1 MKIIDQNEST
11 PGRRQGSFR
20 RHTLL
25 THLRPSAFICGLL
38 FACAISPVHAENWP
52 GWRGPR
58 GDGSSKETNVPLEW
72 SGKEGSQ
79 RNIAWKVEIP
89 GSGHASPIV
98 WNDRVFVVTCE
109 EERQERLLLCFDKDT
124 GEPLWR
130 RTVLRSP
137 LEKKHVLN
145 SFASSTPATD
155 GERVY
160 VTFLQTDGS
169 EGQNALATPG
179 VMVVVAYD
187 FAGREIWKKV
197 SGTFSSMHGYCSSPV
212 LFEDLLIVN
221 GDHDGDGY
229 LVALNKSTGDV
240 VWKTP
245 RENNTRSYCT
255 PIIRE
260 IDGRTQM
267 VLSGDKCVASYD
279 PRDGSRH
286 WVIDGPT
293 EQFVASLVYNGKLL
307 FLTAGYPDKHM
318 LAIDPRGSGNV
329 TKSHIVWRTREACSY
344 VPSPI
349 AAGEYFLITSD
360 EGIGSCFDADSG
372 KRLWKERLGTHYS
385 GSPVVVDGLVYFTS
399 DDGVTKVVRPGT
411 KLEVIAENHLGED
424 CYTSPAVSQGRLFI
438 RGEKHL
444 YCIGSA
450 DAKFP
455 YNRAAK

>member
-1 MKIIDQNEST
+1 MTVNDHNRAMIHGHAVCFAANLYLSV
-11 PGRRQGSFR
+11 
-20 RHTLL
+20 
-25 THLRPSAFICGLL
+25 FICGVL
-38 FACAISPVHAENWP
+38 FSAGSSAARGENWP

-58 GDGSSKETNVPLEW
+58 GDGTSHESGVPVEW
-72 SGKEGSQ
+72 SAKGGAL

-89 GSGHASPIV
+89 GRGHASPIV
-98 WNDRVFVVTCE
+98 WDDRVFVVTCD
-109 EERQERLLLCFDKDT
+109 EERQERLLLCIHRDT
-124 GEPLWR
+124 GETLWR
-130 RTVLRSP
+130 RAVLRSP

-160 VTFLQTDGS
+160 VTFLKTDGADGENPRTS
-169 EGQNALATPG
+169 PG
-179 VMVVVAYD
+179 SMIVIAYD
-187 FAGREIWKKV
+187 LTGEEVWKKV
-197 SGTFSSMHGYCSSPV
+197 PGTFSSMHGYCSSPV
-212 LFEDLLIVN
+212 LFEDLVIIN

-229 LVALNKSTGDV
+229 LVALDKRSGNT

-245 RENNTRSYCT
+245 RENNTRSYCA

-267 VLSGDKCVASYD
+267 ILSGDKCVASYD
-279 PRDGSRH
+279 PHNGSRH

-293 EQFVASLVYNGKLL
+293 EQFVASLVYNGKFL

-329 TKSHIVWRTREACSY
+329 TKSHIAWRTREACSY

-349 AAGEYFLITSD
+349 AAGDYFLITSD
-360 EGIGSCFDADSG
+360 EGIASCFEADTG
-372 KRLWKERLGTHYS
+372 KRLWRQRLGTHYS
-385 GSPVVVDGLVYFTS
+385 GSPVLVDGLVYFTA

-411 KLEVIAENHLGED
+411 KLDVVAENHLGED
-424 CYTSPAVSQGRLFI
+424 CYSSPAVSQGRIFV
-438 RGEKHL
+438 RAEKNL

-450 DAKFP
+450 DAK
-455 YNRAAK
+455 

>member
-1 MKIIDQNEST
+1 M
-11 PGRRQGSFR
+11 
-20 RHTLL
+20 
-25 THLRPSAFICGLL
+25 
-38 FACAISPVHAENWP
+38 
-52 GWRGPR
+52 
-58 GDGSSKETNVPLEW
+58 PLEW
-72 SGKEGSQ
+72 SGKEGGQ
-79 RNIAWKVEIP
+79 QNIAWKVEIP
-89 GSGHASPIV
+89 GRGHASPIV
-98 WNDRVFVVTCE
+98 WNDRLFVVTCD
-109 EERQERLLLCFDKDT
+109 EERQERLLLCLDRDT

-160 VTFLQTDGS
+160 VTFLQTDGT
-169 EGQNALATPG
+169 EGQNARETPG
-179 VMVVVAYD
+179 EMVVAAFD
-187 FAGREIWKKV
+187 FTGREVWKKV
-197 SGTFSSMHGYCSSPV
+197 PGTFSSMHGYCSSPV
-212 LFEDLLIVN
+212 LFEDTLIVN

-229 LVALNKSTGDV
+229 LVALDKTTGDV

-245 RENNTRSYCT
+245 RENNTRSYCA
-255 PIIRE
+255 PLIRD

-329 TKSHIVWRTREACSY
+329 TKTHIAWRTREACSY

-349 AAGEYFLITSD
+349 AAGNYFLITSD
-360 EGIGSCFDADSG
+360 EGIGSCFDAESG

-385 GSPVVVDGLVYFTS
+385 GSPVLVEGLVYFTA
-399 DDGVTKVVRPGT
+399 DDGVTKIVRPGT
-411 KLEVIAENHLGED
+411 KLDVIAENHLVEN
-424 CYTSPAVSQGRLFI
+424 CYSSPAVSQGRLFV

-444 YCIGSA
+444 YCIGGA
-450 DAKFP
+450 DAG
-455 YNRAAK
+455 AALSK

>member
-1 MKIIDQNEST
+1 MNATDRNWPIRPLRKS
-11 PGRRQGSFR
+11 
-20 RHTLL
+20 HTQVR
-25 THLRPSAFICGLL
+25 TLRFYLRLPAFICGILL
-38 FACAISPVHAENWP
+38 VWAISAARGENWP

-58 GDGSSKETNVPLEW
+58 GDGTSSETNVPLEW
-72 SGKEGSQ
+72 SGKEGGQ

-89 GSGHASPIV
+89 GHGHASPIV
-98 WNDRVFVVTCE
+98 WNDRVFVVTCD
-109 EERQERLLLCFDKDT
+109 EERQERLLLCLDRDT
-124 GEPLWR
+124 GETLWR
-130 RTVLRSP
+130 RKALRSP

-145 SFASSTPATD
+145 SFASSTPVTD
-155 GERVY
+155 GQRVY
-160 VTFLQTDGS
+160 VTFFKTDGT
-169 EGQNALATPG
+169 EGQSPRATPG
-179 VMVVVAYD
+179 EMVVVAYD
-187 FAGREIWKKV
+187 LGGREIWKKV
-197 SGTFSSMHGYCSSPV
+197 PGTFSSMHGYCSSPV

-229 LVALNKSTGDV
+229 LVALNKTTGDV
-240 VWKTP
+240 VWKIP
-245 RENNTRSYCT
+245 RENNTRSYCA
-255 PIIRE
+255 PLIRE

-267 VLSGDKCVASYD
+267 ILSGDKCVASYD

-349 AAGEYFLITSD
+349 AAGNYFLITSD
-360 EGIGSCFDADSG
+360 EGIGSCFDSESG

-385 GSPVVVDGLVYFTS
+385 GSPVLVDDMVYFTA

-411 KLEVIAENHLGED
+411 KLDLIAENSLGED

-444 YCIGSA
+444 YCIGGA
-450 DAKFP
+450 DAG
-455 YNRAAK
+455 AALSK